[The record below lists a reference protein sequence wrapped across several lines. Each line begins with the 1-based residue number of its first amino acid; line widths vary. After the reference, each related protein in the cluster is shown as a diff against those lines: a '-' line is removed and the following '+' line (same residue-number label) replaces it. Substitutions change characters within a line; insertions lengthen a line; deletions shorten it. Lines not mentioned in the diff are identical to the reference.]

1 MTNLTSIR
9 EAILEANSKGVQIIG
24 SIVQWSIPQRSTAK
38 LAEIENDLKA
48 EGVSQSTLDRIL
60 PKPITLRK
68 SFTKAIQ
75 AFNAA
80 NRTSQTPMKFRKLKS
95 ENPGQ
100 VVYALTELKAN
111 SKDRNFDLDNRG
123 WVCLIDNEV
132 RSNDDSLRQQVESL
146 MTTQIGASEVRST
159 LSRWCRMRSGFTTR
173 KGGGSY
179 FVPNKDE
186 FSVEADA
193 ITKVFQSHDCGMLI
207 TLPVLGGEVAKK
219 NIANA
224 LNSSIL
230 TDIETFRREVKD
242 FFSKNTRRKQKGAT
256 LKRLDEAQE
265 LRKYALSYEG
275 LLGPIADDVR
285 TALDDIETFVQ
296 SEVQNFVS
304 NGDDDDQSESKV
316 EVIEAEKSKEPTAE
330 DVQEFLKKLD
340 QEEELTEHN
349 ALD

>member
-1 MTNLTSIR
+1 MQNLTSIR
-9 EAILEANSKGVQIIG
+9 EAILEANAKGVQIIG

-75 AFNAA
+75 AFNAKH
-80 NRTSQTPMKFRKLKS
+80 RTSQTPMKFRKLKS

-111 SKDRNFDLDNRG
+111 NKDRNFDLDNRG

-146 MTTQIGASEVRST
+146 MTTEIGASEVRST

-230 TDIETFRREVKD
+230 IDIETFRREVKD
-242 FFSKNTRRKQKGAT
+242 FFSKNTRKQKGAT

-285 TALDDIETFVQ
+285 TALDDIEAFVQ

-304 NGDDDDQSESKV
+304 NEDDDQSENKV
-316 EVIEAEKSKEPTAE
+316 EVVEADKPKEPTAE

-340 QEEELTEHN
+340 EEEELSEHN